1 MTKCAKCGTGWTSS
15 GLPLCPICGTKVPV
29 PVAAAPTRV
38 ADPIPLIEMPA
49 AEAAVAARETSVA
62 VLEPPPEPRKP
73 EPPPELRRPKTEI
86 LPVPEPEPPPLMLK
100 KEFLV
105 DAEPRLRLVDPS
117 AADIPVQRDLPSPTR
132 PLIGPLVLGSMAF
145 VPALL
150 LPLTAVFEGTRV
162 LGVLGFCMAGFFA
175 PFAPIAWMVG
185 LAAEQRRRDQGLRPE
200 RAVTLGR
207 KLGQAATL
215 ALVGELTLLLIA
227 VAALRLSGK
236 FPGSFW
242 AYF

>member
-15 GLPLCPICGTKVPV
+15 GLPLCPICGTKVPE
-29 PVAAAPTRV
+29 PVAAAPARV

-49 AEAAVAARETSVA
+49 AEPAIAARQSAVA
-62 VLEPPPEPRKP
+62 VLERPPEIRKP
-73 EPPPELRRPKTEI
+73 RTEI
-86 LPVPEPEPPPLMLK
+86 LPVPEPEPPPVLLK
-100 KEFLV
+100 KEFPV
-105 DAEPRLRLVDPS
+105 DPEPRLRLVDPS

-132 PLIGPLVLGSMAF
+132 PLIGPLVLGGLAF

-150 LPLTAVFEGTRV
+150 VPLTAAFEATRV

-200 RAVTLGR
+200 RTVTLGR

-227 VAALRLSGK
+227 VAALRLAGK

-242 AYF
+242 SYL